1 VRVNPSKKNAEN
13 SESEPQELSF
23 MRPIEAPDP
32 ADETPKPT
40 RAERRAAKTQAPG
53 HGSKV
58 SNLRN
63 QPVPNHRNFANR
75 RSG

>member
-1 VRVNPSKKNAEN
+1 VRAKNKQEN

-23 MRPIEAPDP
+23 MRPIEPRDP
-32 ADETPKPT
+32 ADEEPKLS
-40 RAERRAAKTQAPG
+40 RAERRAAKTQALG
-53 HGSKV
+53 RGNKV
-58 SNLRN
+58 QNMRN